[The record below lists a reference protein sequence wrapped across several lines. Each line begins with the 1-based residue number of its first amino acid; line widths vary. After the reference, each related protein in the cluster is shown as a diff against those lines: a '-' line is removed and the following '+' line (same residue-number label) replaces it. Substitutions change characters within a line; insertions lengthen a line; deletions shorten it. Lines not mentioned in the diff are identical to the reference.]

1 VIFSHKALLANAL
14 QLRAWLPGLR
24 PGRETLVSAVPLAH
38 SYGLA
43 AGLHLSLLVAARLVL
58 APGAS
63 PAALL
68 RVLRRERPLLFVG
81 VPGHYQALNARAQ
94 EGPAPAG
101 RRGVVQL
108 GLSGAGPLPVEARE
122 AFERLA
128 RARVLEGYSLA
139 EAGLLTLA
147 QPTSETRTGTVG
159 LPLPGTQA
167 RVADLETGLPAPAG
181 SVGELWVRG
190 PQLMTAYATA
200 PAGRAPALPVALEAD
215 GWARTGDLARMDD
228 DGYFQVLGRR
238 RDLWRAPDG
247 TLVIAR
253 DVEEVIYE
261 LPEVSEVAVIAGP
274 KAPSPPLA
282 VGTGGQ
288 AGGLAAFVA
297 LHPGEVLSTETLL
310 AFCRRRLPAS
320 HVPVAVT
327 CVPRLPRNFMGQVER
342 GLLRYAAP
350 DGV

>member
-1 VIFSHKALLANAL
+1 
-14 QLRAWLPGLR
+14 LRAWLPGLR
-24 PGRETLVSAVPLAH
+24 PDRETLVSAVPLAH

-43 AGLHLSLLVAARLVL
+43 AGLNLSVLLAARLVL

-68 RVLRRERPLLFVG
+68 NVLRRERPLLFVG
-81 VPGHYQALNARAQ
+81 VPGHYQALIALAQ
-94 EGPAPAG
+94 EGPAPAAL
-101 RRGVVQL
+101 RGSVQL
-108 GLSGAGPLPVEARE
+108 GLSAAGPLPVEARE

-147 QPTSETRTGTVG
+147 QPASETRTGTVG

-167 RVADLETGLPAPAG
+167 RVADLETGQPAPPGA
-181 SVGELWVRG
+181 VGELWVRG
-190 PQLMTAYATA
+190 PQLMAGYAA
-200 PAGRAPALPVALEAD
+200 SAAGHGPALPVTLGAD

-247 TLVIAR
+247 TAVIAR

-261 LPEVSEVAVIAGP
+261 LPEVSEVAVIA
-274 KAPSPPLA
+274 
-282 VGTGGQ
+282 Q
-288 AGGLAAFVA
+288 AGGPAAFVA
-297 LHPGEVLSTETLL
+297 LHPGEALSAEALL

-320 HVPVAVT
+320 HIPSSVTFVAQ
-327 CVPRLPRNFMGQVER
+327 LPRNYMGQVER
-342 GLLRYAAP
+342 SLLRHPAP
-350 DGV
+350 DRVQRL